1 MQQSS
6 NSRFQTFTLSSHPHR
21 ELVYQILEAALQAAD
36 PGAAVQR
43 NLSIANDV
51 LTAGD
56 QHYNLTQVA
65 HIYLV
70 GAGKAGA
77 PMALAAAAILGE
89 RLTAG
94 LVIVKEGYE
103 FRQASMLPQLKIVAA
118 GHPLPDQRG
127 VDATRELLSLVSHI
141 AADDL
146 VICLLSGGAS
156 TLLTAPAAGI
166 TLPDLRH
173 LTSFLLHSGAD
184 IREINT
190 LRKHLDTVKGGGL
203 VRAAAPARVMSLILS
218 DVIGDP
224 LDIIASGPTAPD
236 AGTFAQA
243 LTILQKYDLTPR
255 VAPPILEHLEQ
266 GADGVVAETPK
277 SGDPLFE
284 QVQNLVIGS
293 NQQAARGAA
302 ETAVRLGFNTRLLAA
317 PLQGEAR
324 LVGRILAQAAHDLAG
339 GSLSLPRPACI
350 IAGGETTV
358 TVRGGGLGGRN
369 QELALAA
376 VETMNGLADTLLIT
390 LATDGGDGPTDAA
403 GALVSGESF
412 SRARGL
418 GLSPAD
424 HLARN
429 DAYPFFD
436 ALGDLLKPGPT
447 FTNVNDLVFLFA
459 F

>member
-1 MQQSS
+1 MQRTI
-6 NSRFQTFTLSSHPHR
+6 NSRFQTFTLTNHPR
-21 ELVYQILEAALQAAD
+21 GELVYQILEAALQAAD
-36 PGAAVQR
+36 PAVAVQR

-56 QHYNLTQVA
+56 QHYDLTQRA

-190 LRKHLDTVKGGGL
+190 LRKHMDTVKGGGL

-277 SGDPLFE
+277 SGDPLLE

-293 NQQAARGAA
+293 NQQAARAAA

-339 GSLSLPRPACI
+339 GSPSLPRPACI

-358 TVRGGGLGGRN
+358 TVRDGGLGGRN

>member
-1 MQQSS
+1 MSIS
-6 NSRFQTFTLSSHPHR
+6 TPSRFQTSTLAAHPNR
-21 ELVYQILEAALQAAD
+21 DQVCQVLEAALQAAD
-36 PGAAVQR
+36 PGAAVAR
-43 NLSIANDV
+43 HLNLSGQM
-51 LTAGD
+51 LTVGD
-56 QHYNLTQVA
+56 RFYDLDQVED
-65 HIYLV
+65 IYLV

-77 PMALAAAAILGE
+77 PMALTAAAILAD

-103 FRQASMLPQLKIVAA
+103 LRGTPVPSQLKIVAA

-127 VDATRELLSLVSHI
+127 VNATQELHNLLARASGN
-141 AADDL
+141 DL
-146 VICLLSGGAS
+146 ILCLLSGGAS
-156 TLLTAPAAGI
+156 ALLTAPAPGI
-166 TLPDLRH
+166 TLLDLQH
-173 LTSFLLHSGAD
+173 LTSLLLRSGTE
-184 IREINT
+184 ISEINT
-190 LRKHLDTVKGGGL
+190 LRKHLETVKGGGL
-203 VRAAAPARVMSLILS
+203 VQAAAPARVTSLILS

-224 LDIIASGPTAPD
+224 LDIIASGPTASD
-236 AGTFAQA
+236 ASTFTQA
-243 LTILQKYDLTPR
+243 LDILQKYELTAR
-255 VAPPILEHLEQ
+255 VAPSILAHLERGEV
-266 GADGVVAETPK
+266 GAVAETLKP
-277 SGDPLFE
+277 GDPLMN

-293 NQQAARGAA
+293 NKQAALAA
-302 ETAVRLGFNTRLLAA
+302 AQEAARVGFNTRLLST

-324 LVGRILAQAAHDLAG
+324 LVGRILAQAAHDLARD
-339 GSLSLPRPACI
+339 SSPLPRPACL

-358 TVRGGGLGGRN
+358 TVRGDGLGGRN

-403 GALVSGESF
+403 GALVSGETLT
-412 SRARGL
+412 RARAMGL
-418 GLSPAD
+418 DPAE

-447 FTNVNDLVFLFA
+447 FTNVNDLVFIFT